1 MQNKDGW
8 DGFKKLIRLCK
19 HMKYNIS
26 PFYNILKGVK
36 MESITCSLIDLFKN
50 IGNLYNKLVAFI
62 FLSSSSLVLFHTEEN
77 LTLFTFSVILFSL
90 LLISVVSKSYKL
102 YVKKNDKFF
111 CLNTLYYGLF
121 ILLSSILLNFSYFI
135 SFILGIKTL

>member
-1 MQNKDGW
+1 
-8 DGFKKLIRLCK
+8 
-19 HMKYNIS
+19 
-26 PFYNILKGVK
+26 

-135 SFILGIKTL
+135 SFMLGIKTL